1 MTSDCL
7 LAYLADHAPTETV
20 LEELA
25 HMEHFAVTWLADPLD
40 SLDAIGWAL
49 IPCDDGLLRIPYI
62 AVTLGDGWEQLDG
75 DHAVL
80 QPLPPDFAARAAAL
94 QTAEQVLIEAVL
106 STESLE
112 Y

>member
-75 DHAVL
+75 DHAIL

-94 QTAEQVLIEAVL
+94 QTAEQGLIEAVL
-106 STESLE
+106 STGPQE